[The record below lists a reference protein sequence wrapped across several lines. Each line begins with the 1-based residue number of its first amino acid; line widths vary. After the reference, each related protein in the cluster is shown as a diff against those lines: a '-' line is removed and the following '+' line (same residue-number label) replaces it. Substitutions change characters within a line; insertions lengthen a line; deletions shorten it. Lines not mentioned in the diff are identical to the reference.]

1 MSLEVMSPTEALLD
15 GRYVLKERVG
25 RGGMATVY
33 RAEDTHL
40 ERIVAIKMIHED
52 DGAASSAERAHNEKA
67 LLAAVDHRALVTLYD
82 AQLIPGRP
90 RYLVMEFV
98 EGPTLARRMST
109 GPMRPRQ
116 VARVARDVAEA
127 LSIVH
132 GAGIVHRDVKPSN
145 VLLARDPG
153 GGPWTAKLADFGIA
167 CTVGSPRLTSPGIV
181 LGTLTYMAPE
191 QLRDAEPGTA
201 VDVFS
206 LGLLLIEALTGEPA
220 YPAMSTGRGA
230 AVARLMNSP
239 TIPDSVP
246 EEWRGLLEQMTR
258 LEPDERPT
266 AREVARAARA
276 LMRGEA
282 PTAIV
287 PAAAAG
293 IVPGT
298 EAAGPDAAAAA
309 ASPDGMP
316 VGAAARGA
324 AGAAG
329 AGAAAAGAAAA
340 GADAAA
346 PAAAPEPPTDRT
358 AVLDATP
365 AARRRRN
372 PRAVAGIA
380 AAAAVVVAGALAT
393 GFVAGN
399 PPVAESGR
407 LAASFAERTVIAPED
422 SGQAPVEVVVS
433 EPTDQDP
440 ILNQPAVDQP
450 AQNENKGP
458 GNNNGNENKGPG
470 NNNGNKGDKG
480 DKGDDR

>member
-206 LGLLLIEALTGEPA
+206 LGLMLIEALTGEPA

-258 LEPDERPT
+258 LEPSERPT

-276 LMRGEA
+276 LMRGET
-282 PTAIV
+282 PTAIA
-287 PAAAAG
+287 PAGAAETASGADAAG
-293 IVPGT
+293 S
-298 EAAGPDAAAAA
+298 DAA
-309 ASPDGMP
+309 ASPD
-316 VGAAARGA
+316 
-324 AGAAG
+324 AAG
-329 AGAAAAGAAAA
+329 AGAAAAPADPGA
-340 GADAAA
+340 GASA
-346 PAAAPEPPTDRT
+346 EPSTDRT
-358 AVLDATP
+358 AVLDAAP

-399 PPVAESGR
+399 PPAAESGR

-470 NNNGNKGDKG
+470 NNNGGKGDKGDRG

>member
-40 ERIVAIKMIHED
+40 ERTVAIKMIHED
-52 DGAASSAERAHNEKA
+52 DDASSSAERAHNEKA

-206 LGLLLIEALTGEPA
+206 LGLLLIEALTGVPA

-230 AVARLMNSP
+230 AVARLMNPP
-239 TIPDSVP
+239 TIPDDVP
-246 EEWRGLLEQMTR
+246 DEWRGLLDRMTR
-258 LEPDERPT
+258 LEPSERPT

-282 PTAIV
+282 PTAVV
-287 PAAAAG
+287 PAGAAG
-293 IVPGT
+293 IASG
-298 EAAGPDAAAAA
+298 ADAAEADAVS
-309 ASPDGMP
+309 AS
-316 VGAAARGA
+316 
-324 AGAAG
+324 AG
-329 AGAAAAGAAAA
+329 AGAAAA
-340 GADAAA
+340 A
-346 PAAAPEPPTDRT
+346 PAEPPTDRT
-358 AVLDATP
+358 AVLDS
-365 AARRRRN
+365 AAPRRRRN
-372 PRAVAGIA
+372 PRAIAGIA
-380 AAAAVVVAGALAT
+380 AAAAVVVAGGLVT

-399 PPVAESGR
+399 PPVAEGGR

-422 SGQAPVEVVVS
+422 SGEAPVEVVVS
-433 EPTDQDP
+433 EPTEP
-440 ILNQPAVDQP
+440 EPVVNQPAVDRP

-470 NNNGNKGDKG
+470 NNNGGKGDE
-480 DKGDDR
+480 GDDD

>member
-40 ERIVAIKMIHED
+40 ERVVAIKMIHED
-52 DGAASSAERAHNEKA
+52 EDASSAERAHNEKA

-109 GPMRPRQ
+109 GPMRARQ

-206 LGLLLIEALTGEPA
+206 LGLMLIEALTGEPA

-230 AVARLMNSP
+230 AVARLMNPP
-239 TIPDSVP
+239 TIPASVP
-246 EEWRGLLEQMTR
+246 EEWRELLERMTR
-258 LEPDERPT
+258 LEPSERPT

-282 PTAIV
+282 PTAVV
-287 PAAAAG
+287 P
-293 IVPGT
+293 
-298 EAAGPDAAAAA
+298 
-309 ASPDGMP
+309 
-316 VGAAARGA
+316 
-324 AGAAG
+324 AAG
-329 AGAAAAGAAAA
+329 AGIAAGADAA

-346 PAAAPEPPTDRT
+346 SPDASAGAAGAAAAAAPAERPTDRT
-358 AVLDATP
+358 AVLDSA
-365 AARRRRN
+365 ASARRRRN

-380 AAAAVVVAGALAT
+380 AAAAVVVAGGLVT

-399 PPVAESGR
+399 PPVAEGGR
-407 LAASFAERTVIAPED
+407 LAASFAERTVIAPDD
-422 SGQAPVEVVVS
+422 SGEAPVEVVVS
-433 EPTDQDP
+433 EPTDQEP
-440 ILNQPAVDQP
+440 IVNQPAVDQP
-450 AQNENKGP
+450 AKNENKGP
-458 GNNNGNENKGPG
+458 GNNNGADKPGDGNKGPG
-470 NNNGNKGDKG
+470 H
-480 DKGDDR
+480 KGDDD

>member
-40 ERIVAIKMIHED
+40 ERVVAIKMIHED
-52 DGAASSAERAHNEKA
+52 DDASSSAERAHNEKA

-206 LGLLLIEALTGEPA
+206 LGLMLIEALTGEPA

-230 AVARLMNSP
+230 AVARLMNPP

-246 EEWRGLLEQMTR
+246 DEWRGLLDQMTR
-258 LEPDERPT
+258 LEPSERPT
-266 AREVARAARA
+266 AREVARAARS
-276 LMRGEA
+276 LMRGEV
-282 PTAIV
+282 PTAVV
-287 PAAAAG
+287 PAAAGTVAG
-293 IVPGT
+293 
-298 EAAGPDAAAAA
+298 ADAAAGAA
-309 ASPDGMP
+309 PDAVP
-316 VGAAARGA
+316 VAVGAAGVAGA

-329 AGAAAAGAAAA
+329 AAGVAAL
-340 GADAAA
+340 A
-346 PAAAPEPPTDRT
+346 PAEPPTDRT
-358 AVLDATP
+358 AVLDSA
-365 AARRRRN
+365 ASARRRRN

-380 AAAAVVVAGALAT
+380 AAAAVVVAGALVT

-399 PPVAESGR
+399 PPVAEGGR

-422 SGQAPVEVVVS
+422 SGEAPVEVVVS
-433 EPTDQDP
+433 EPTEP
-440 ILNQPAVDQP
+440 EPVVNQPAVNQP
-450 AQNENKGP
+450 TQNENKGP
-458 GNNNGNENKGPG
+458 GNNNGGKGDKGDDKKVKPGNENKGPG
-470 NNNGNKGDKG
+470 N
-480 DKGDDR
+480 KGDDD